1 MSSFKYNSDNKNKK
15 AEYESLINIYL
26 KIKETLSTGINF
38 TNYNPKIHEDLY
50 IIEADFI
57 NKLKNVLKNQNRN
70 NKIIF
75 NEKIKIINNIDVLQ
89 NTICSGKEIG
99 FIDNNFI
106 NIYNKTIKKDYIN
119 INDLGPPYELYI
131 GYGKNLVYINDN
143 CILLIIY
150 IKNFQSNKH
159 IKKYYLSR
167 FNNQRKRTKKEA
179 LIKTILDTNIN
190 KIIRGTHDEKNYIN
204 LIEIKIVNE
213 EKKIDYSNNSVN
225 QNNYTKSNPAIN
237 STFTNNL
244 ENKTDNT
251 KHQSIS
257 NQFINNYDYNNNQI
271 EESIKESIPNYKE
284 SITINPILP
293 QINNSQNIIPENIP
307 QKKEIIEEK
316 INTIENLPK
325 INELI
330 LQKEKEEE
338 KSINYENEKLKILYE
353 KQIGES
359 FLNDL
364 LKTNEIQLHEN
375 RQKLIQ
381 IENELSK
388 ISKSLNEISNKINIL
403 NNKIAKY
410 NKYIINPNKLDN
422 DKKVTKEQIKKRRE
436 IDKNLYSGRIS
447 EIKDQIEELLRQK
460 NILEKALNQKIK
472 EKTEIFYEINRLEN
486 DIQQGKNNKYN
497 REMLEKNREKTE
509 QFDEIIN
516 KRKEDLRT
524 LENKMKNRELLN
536 AEEIYRKKQE
546 EFLKKKQK
554 KVEEEKEK
562 EENEKIE
569 EEKRQK
575 LEEEKKSEKIKERE
589 NHIQKEKNDFY
600 IKERLLTEKRLNERR
615 KEIKEQ
621 TEEKRKEL
629 NQELEDN
636 RNELNK
642 FKEKQIKE
650 ENEENIRKKKEEKNE
665 IEWNKEIEESN
676 KREKI
681 NDFKIKKKLSE
692 IAEEENI
699 EEDKEQNEF
708 IKKKEEEE
716 LIKKKEEEELI
727 KKREE
732 ELRKKREEEELRKKR
747 EDELLKKKEEEEKE
761 KIRLEQEKKIKLE
774 KEMLEKKKQEEE
786 EIKKREEK
794 KRQEEIK
801 EQIEKEKEME
811 RIKKL
816 KEEEKLKQEEIRKQK
831 EKEEKIKQEQIKK
844 MKELEEKKKN
854 QKEKEQKELKEK
866 IKKQKEL
873 EEQQKKKQKE
883 LEEQQKKKQKELKE
897 QQKKK
902 QKEFEEQQKKKQKE
916 LEQLKLKQKAEEELL
931 KQQKQ
936 NQDQNQQII
945 PPKQSITCK
954 SINPPPLI
962 GLQNIGSTCYMNAT
976 LQCFSHTE
984 VLTDYFLNEN
994 NHTKIINNN
1003 ISKKNPNLL
1012 QLSPSYLNLIKNL
1025 WLSHQKYFSPYA
1037 FRKNLAEMNPLFKE
1051 LSANDAKDL
1060 LNYLLTQLHEELN
1073 LYVEKNIDE
1082 ENDLNFNP
1090 YNEQM
1095 VLQNFVQSFFGK
1107 NKSVLSDHFFG
1118 IQESKFLCMGCEKKN
1133 LGNNLPIK
1141 FSFQAFNFLF
1151 LPLEEVRKYK
1161 NQKNMMNNMNMNNNM
1176 FQFNNGNNNIIIN
1189 NIIIQN
1195 NMNNPNSVN
1204 IYDCFE
1210 YLQKDEIF
1218 SGDNAMWC
1226 NICNGLI
1233 PCKNKTVIYTGPNIL
1248 ILILNRGSGIQYKV
1262 KLDFYEKINLDNFII
1277 KKDKPNMIYEL
1288 YGVVTHLGESGESGH
1303 FVAACK
1309 IPCNNKWYRFN
1320 DAIVTPIN
1328 DIQSEIINFGMSYI
1342 LFYKKC

>member
-150 IKNFQSNKH
+150 IKNIQSNKH

-316 INTIENLPK
+316 INKIENLPK

-422 DKKVTKEQIKKRRE
+422 DKKITKEQIKKRRE

-636 RNELNK
+636 RNEFNK

-692 IAEEENI
+692 IAEEEHI

-716 LIKKKEEEELI
+716 LIKK
-727 KKREE
+727 R
-732 ELRKKREEEELRKKR
+732 EEELRKKR

-854 QKEKEQKELKEK
+854 QKEKEQKELEEK

-883 LEEQQKKKQKELKE
+883 LEELQKKKQKELK
-897 QQKKK
+897 
-902 QKEFEEQQKKKQKE
+902 EQQKKKQKE

-1141 FSFQAFNFLF
+1141 FSFQTFNFLF